1 MSGLFS
7 LDQDQI
13 IATLRELYNDHVLS
27 AHDLARIRNG
37 ENPLRAQGG
46 INAHTF
52 SGVIDA
58 VIGQLKQNPEADT
71 KLEELIRELEI
82 ERGDQRIQVV
92 ETKQELLPMTM
103 HTIRRGEFWMGSPED
118 EIGRIISEL
127 SRATPVP
134 LAKNEVGEGKSGGET

>member
-1 MSGLFS
+1 MRTWRAAILAINLILFIS
-7 LDQDQI
+7 LHAFAGSQFSRTKSQSSVSVCAILLAPQDQI

-37 ENPLRAQGG
+37 ENPLRAHGG

-92 ETKQELLPMTM
+92 ETK
-103 HTIRRGEFWMGSPED
+103 
-118 EIGRIISEL
+118 
-127 SRATPVP
+127 
-134 LAKNEVGEGKSGGET
+134 